1 MDLYGL
7 DVNVIDDQEQFS
19 FTPRMNDDD
28 YALSNI
34 KSATIRLT
42 KQDGNFQEINIDNP
56 TNEIM
61 LGYSDFYQISE
72 GTYILTLRVT
82 DSSDNLIIFPNLN
95 SIVADITDSSIS
107 IEGNVL
113 SALMVND
120 IYNKMKSEVIQG
132 AKGDKGD
139 TGPQGPKGD
148 PGEPGEPGPQ
158 GKQGIP
164 GTNGTNGKDGVNG
177 ENATIKIG
185 NVTTLDSNE
194 NATVTNSGT
203 DTNAILNI
211 GIPQGPKGDN
221 GENAT
226 LSLGNNNIYKPW
238 VLYDSWNQSYTQEWI
253 NGSGVSSSS
262 NSDVCTDFF
271 DCPGQCTIAIN
282 TPSLDLVRFTTTQG
296 GPLRISFYDQN
307 KTHISQVN
315 FGKNYPTPGQ
325 VTTVSPKG
333 TYFARISFNCC
344 DSTNAN
350 GSNLRIQCISI
361 GYNNIDMTT
370 QGSTNTLDLNF
381 SASLPGIQG
390 SQGPQGEMGPQGT
403 IGNYVTGTGWL
414 DLNPYLNKD
423 VLCGWDSQDTSNLGW
438 NRYAV
443 TVINSQPI
451 FWFRIHSRVKDA
463 TVLQSFGN
471 KLFDIPADVT
481 NQYGQGEWNQYNQ
494 LLECCSI
501 PFLPAVTFNSDNKTR
516 QVVTNGYIPF
526 YQGGTQVS
534 LPTGTQTIN
543 YEGWF
548 IL

>member
-1 MDLYGL
+1 MQVSDIESITNGTYFLTL
-7 DVNVIDDQEQFS
+7 KITDS
-19 FTPRMNDDD
+19 NDD
-28 YALSNI
+28 
-34 KSATIRLT
+34 TR
-42 KQDGNFQEINIDNP
+42 
-56 TNEIM
+56 
-61 LGYSDFYQISE
+61 
-72 GTYILTLRVT
+72 
-82 DSSDNLIIFPNLN
+82 IFPNLN
-95 SIVADITDSSIS
+95 SIVTTITDDSVSFNGNLLSSS
-107 IEGNVL
+107 
-113 SALMVND
+113 MVND
-120 IYNKMKSEVIQG
+120 IYTKMKNDVIQG
-132 AKGDKGD
+132 A
-139 TGPQGPKGD
+139 TGPQGPKGEIG
-148 PGEPGEPGPQ
+148 PQGPKGNPGEPGPQ

-185 NVTTLDSNE
+185 TVTTLDSNE

-203 DTNAILNI
+203 DTNAILDI
-211 GIPQGPKGDN
+211 GIPQGPKGDKGDVGEQGIQGPKGDN

-271 DCPGQCTIAIN
+271 ECPGQCTIAIN

-344 DSTNAN
+344 DSATAN
-350 GSNLRIQCISI
+350 GNNLRIQCISI
-361 GYNNIDMTT
+361 GFNTIDMTT

-390 SQGPQGEMGPQGT
+390 SQGPQGEIGPQGT

-423 VLCGWDSQDTSNLGW
+423 VLCGWDSNGTSNLGW

-451 FWFRIHSRVKDA
+451 FWFRIHTRVKDA
-463 TVLQSFGN
+463 TVLQSFGT

-481 NQYGQGEWNQYNQ
+481 NQYGSGEWNQYNQ

-501 PFLPAVTFNSDNKTR
+501 PFLPSVNFNSDNKTR
-516 QVVTNGYIPF
+516 QVVTNGYVPF
-526 YQGGTQVS
+526 YKGGNQVS